1 MCGQYDQPPVAASNN
16 AHSHLSR
23 SPQYGHTQTHFSI
36 EFPHST
42 QMANSSSTSE
52 DIKQLERNPIN
63 GLSQISRLVKKKI
76 FLTRTLHDFA
86 LKELRKKYQIE
97 IYSGKIPIPQTKLR
111 SKIKEIDGLICF
123 PYDEINEELMN
134 QAKNLKVIS
143 TFSVGF
149 DHIDIKCAKKK
160 KIRVGHTPKV
170 LTDATADIAFSL
182 LLDIARRTTQGD
194 KIIRDGK
201 WKEIHGAFDYLGV
214 DLQGKTIGILGLG
227 RIGSTLAKRAKA
239 FDMNIIYHNRKRV
252 SKSKEKSLDVKY
264 VTFEKLITESD
275 FLSIH
280 VPHTKETDKLFDMK
294 IFKKMKKTS
303 FLINTSRGKVVNE
316 KDLAIALKKKI
327 ISGAGLD
334 VFDKEPIKKNHPL
347 VKLSN
352 IVLAPHIGS
361 STKETRMKMA
371 EITVKN
377 LNLGIN
383 GKKPI
388 YSVGY

>member
-1 MCGQYDQPPVAASNN
+1 M
-16 AHSHLSR
+16 
-23 SPQYGHTQTHFSI
+23 
-36 EFPHST
+36 
-42 QMANSSSTSE
+42 
-52 DIKQLERNPIN
+52 
-63 GLSQISRLVKKKI
+63 
-76 FLTRTLHDFA
+76 
-86 LKELRKKYQIE
+86 
-97 IYSGKIPIPQTKLR
+97 
-111 SKIKEIDGLICF
+111 
-123 PYDEINEELMN
+123 
-134 QAKNLKVIS
+134 
-143 TFSVGF
+143 
-149 DHIDIKCAKKK
+149 
-160 KIRVGHTPKV
+160 
-170 LTDATADIAFSL
+170 AFSL
-182 LLDIARRTTQGD
+182 LLDIARRVTEGD
-194 KIIRDGK
+194 KIIREGK
-201 WKEIHGAFDYLGV
+201 WKEIYGAFDYVGV

-239 FDMNIIYHNRKRV
+239 FDMKIIYHNRKPV
-252 SKSKEKSLDVKY
+252 TKSKEKSLDVKY
-264 VTFEKLITESD
+264 VSFEKLITKSD
-275 FLSIH
+275 FISIH
-280 VPHTKETDKLFDMK
+280 VPHTKETDRLFNMK
-294 IFKKMKKTS
+294 IFRKMKKTS

-361 STKETRMKMA
+361 STKETRIKMA